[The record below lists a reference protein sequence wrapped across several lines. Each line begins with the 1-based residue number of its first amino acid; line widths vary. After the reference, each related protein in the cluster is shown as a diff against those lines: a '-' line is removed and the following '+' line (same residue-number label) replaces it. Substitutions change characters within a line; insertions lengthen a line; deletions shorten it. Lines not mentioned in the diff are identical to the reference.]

1 MIPLPIA
8 AGIFTLLVIVIG
20 IMCAKL
26 ERKTKTVQRLEKL
39 LVDSTRELASLE
51 ILKSSFLNRI
61 GDVLSTPLKTI
72 DYSSKKIANLYTDL
86 PSEVLHDL
94 SNLSDELHSLIRILG
109 VFEDFSTSDNN
120 DVAKT
125 DTSLLSVSMDEI
137 VSEASM
143 TISEPAANKM
153 VSLAVAI
160 CGSVI
165 IHGRESQLTEA
176 VSSILREALKNA
188 DPGTVMGINLTT
200 EENMELQVSWSS
212 MKSETKNKE
221 NLLGA
226 GFIRLVASSHGG
238 WLNVDMNNRSV
249 TLILPLAGDNQ

>member
-8 AGIFTLLVIVIG
+8 AGVFTLIVILIG
-20 IMCAKL
+20 IMCANL
-26 ERKTKTVQRLEKL
+26 ERKTKTVKRLEKL

-61 GDVLSTPLKTI
+61 GDVLSSPLKTI
-72 DYSSKKIANLYTDL
+72 DYSSNKIANLYTDL
-86 PSEVLHDL
+86 PEEVLHDL

-109 VFEDFSTSDNN
+109 VFEDFSTNDNN
-120 DVAKT
+120 DVTKT
-125 DTSLLSVSMDEI
+125 DTSLQSISMDEI

-160 CGSVI
+160 CGSVT

-176 VSSILREALKNA
+176 VSSIFREALKNA
-188 DPGTVMGINLTT
+188 DSGTVMSIDLTS

-212 MKSETKNKE
+212 GESDAKNEE

-238 WLNVDMNNRSV
+238 WLNVDMKNRSI
-249 TLILPLAGDNQ
+249 TLILPLAGDDQ

>member
-8 AGIFTLLVIVIG
+8 AGVFTLLIIVIG
-20 IMCAKL
+20 IMCANL
-26 ERKTKTVQRLEKL
+26 ERKIETVKRLEKL
-39 LVDSTRELASLE
+39 LLDSTRELASLE

-72 DYSSKKIANLYTDL
+72 DYSSKKITSLYTDL
-86 PSEVLHDL
+86 PEEVLHDL

-109 VFEDFSTSDNN
+109 VFEDFSTNDNN
-120 DVAKT
+120 DVVQT
-125 DTSLLSVSMDEI
+125 NTSLLSISMDEI

-143 TISEPAANKM
+143 TISEPAADKM
-153 VSLAVAI
+153 VSLSVAI
-160 CGSVI
+160 CGSVVV
-165 IHGRESQLTEA
+165 HGREAQLTEA

-188 DPGTVMGINLTT
+188 DPGTVLGIDLNT

-212 MKSETKNKE
+212 EEGEIKEEE

-238 WLNVDMNNRSV
+238 WLNVDMKNKSI
-249 TLILPLAGDNQ
+249 TLILPLAGDDQ

>member
-8 AGIFTLLVIVIG
+8 AGVFTLLVILIG
-20 IMCAKL
+20 IVCANL
-26 ERKTKTVQRLEKL
+26 ERKTKTVERLEKL
-39 LVDSTRELASLE
+39 LVDSTRELTSLE

-61 GDVLSTPLKTI
+61 GDVLSSPLKTI
-72 DYSSKKIANLYTDL
+72 DYSSKKIANLYADL
-86 PSEVLHDL
+86 PEEVLHDL

-109 VFEDFSTSDNN
+109 VFEDFSTNDNN
-120 DVAKT
+120 DAAKT
-125 DTSLLSVSMDEI
+125 STSSLSVSMDEI

-143 TISEPAANKM
+143 TISEPAADKM

-160 CGSVI
+160 CGNVI

-188 DPGTVMGINLTT
+188 DPGTLMRINLTT
-200 EENMELQVSWSS
+200 EENMELQVCWNSGE
-212 MKSETKNKE
+212 SETKKE
-221 NLLGA
+221 ANLLRA

-238 WLNVDMNNRSV
+238 WLNVDLKNRSI
-249 TLILPLAGDNQ
+249 TLILPLAGDDQ